1 MAPETAS
8 GLYEIFVRLLTGYSR
23 QDVNIRTAAGDAPY
37 PELYK
42 ASMSTLGYYKAL
54 SKLMAKVGV
63 RDFSVQVSRV
73 RLARMRVR
81 LTRARRTICSNP
93 SRRA

>member
-1 MAPETAS
+1 MTPDTAS

-63 RDFSVQVSRV
+63 RDFSVQVRQLAGGAAASPHTRGRTTCSSR
-73 RLARMRVR
+73 
-81 LTRARRTICSNP
+81 
-93 SRRA
+93 SRHA